1 MTGSNLVHKAV
12 QYQKTVTGNT
22 FEIYSVF
29 QNSSVKALQ
38 LSVEQCSWLPKQS
51 RQSYS
56 QWVGCCFTATDDL
69 KKQID
74 GCYQQFEQLFSSLE
88 KESVE
93 PAVKLMAE
101 KPPKTKPVASRK
113 ASAEKTKATATPTI
127 DKDKAKTS
135 STSTGAANSKITP
148 VITTRSGRKKA
159 VTKTPRATKEVT
171 VKEKSS
177 PADSSSTTVTAGVK
191 KEVTEIAQP
200 IKEAAPAISMLPVDR
215 NPKTTTPLVVEKK
228 STLKSS

>member
-12 QYQKTVTGNT
+12 QYQKTVTDNT

-51 RQSYS
+51 RQSSS
-56 QWVGCCFTATDDL
+56 QWVGCYCTATDDL

-101 KPPKTKPVASRK
+101 KPPKTKPVATRK

-148 VITTRSGRKKA
+148 AITTRSGRKKA
-159 VTKTPRATKEVT
+159 VTKTPRTTKEVT

-200 IKEAAPAISMLPVDR
+200 IKEAAPAISRLPVDR

>member
-1 MTGSNLVHKAV
+1 MTGSNVVHMAV
-12 QYQKTVTGNT
+12 QYQKAITDNV

-38 LSVEQCSWLPKQS
+38 LSIEQCSWLPEPS
-51 RQSYS
+51 RQSCS

-74 GCYQQFEQLFSSLE
+74 GSYQQFEQLFSSLE
-88 KESVE
+88 TESVE
-93 PAVKLMAE
+93 PAVKLMTE
-101 KPPKTKPVASRK
+101 TPPKTKLVATRK
-113 ASAEKTKATATPTI
+113 ASAEKTKATGTPTI
-127 DKDKAKTS
+127 DKDKAKTI

-159 VTKTPRATKEVT
+159 V
-171 VKEKSS
+171 
-177 PADSSSTTVTAGVK
+177 K

-200 IKEAAPAISMLPVDR
+200 IKEAAPAMSRPPVDR